1 MANGPQRLILIQSGR
16 YDYAEIELRGSL
28 QIVGPNNTGKTT
40 LINTL
45 QFLYVDDRRF
55 MEFGSYTL
63 EETWDYYFPNQ
74 YSYVLFEVLGSQGQC
89 VMGLRGQ
96 SRVIGSEPERFVF
109 DGPFDREDFLNENR
123 EVREPKDVSSRLSLK
138 GYRVLK
144 TAQEHREFLLLT
156 TKGEARGAGLVILRE
171 NDRYGHFRETL
182 KNLLSLSTISQ
193 DEMRRQLL
201 MLASFSGERQ
211 ALNIR
216 EVFGDDYDR
225 ILGRKQKLKLFK
237 EQKEVIEGLL
247 EANVSLQARRQE
259 LASRWRDLRLKRQT
273 LEQANNKKI
282 QKLTTDISD
291 AGADIKR
298 LESSIEHHRTLG
310 QGLAEQKGSMSEK
323 LTILSAQ
330 SKEFVGFAEDFARTA
345 LANLQGEIQQLQA
358 ALLAAEGETRDKAV
372 ERERQSRDALTRLS
386 HLITHFD
393 QALIEV
399 LRRELEEA
407 QLDGLGRLF
416 NFDLLEQT
424 VGDGG
429 ASIKSAAKLT
439 EVLRLIAN
447 RISDGAY
454 DDETISLPLPAARR
468 SLSELKTVSSL
479 RERLKEEEGY
489 LQKWVGVLN
498 AIEQREALK
507 KQLDIKRREVEGE
520 KDAEGREV
528 KQGLVK
534 QLFRFEEFQKAREGE
549 PELKKKFKQICD
561 DISATGS
568 TIDAL
573 NQKLQEARDR
583 EYSAKT
589 DLKTQQDDFKTQ
601 VEVFGKCCPPDIS
614 SHGEMA
620 ESNFSDDF
628 AICVQQYVNIQQEVR
643 DLNSEIKSTLQR
655 LELALGPDYAGS
667 DEFETIHCLREELE
681 ALPAREDVLRR
692 DWQHQLTGLQ
702 ATFDQIL
709 TSLGDIKS
717 AADQLNRAFSTIQI
731 SNLSSLKMSV
741 LEQTETVGA
750 MRRLAKIEQPGLFD
764 DSTGLE
770 ATISTFRSRFE
781 ATPVLRYQDLFTL
794 RFTVTGDDGK
804 VHHYQ
809 DFRQVESDGT
819 TIAIKVLFNLL
830 VLRSLLREDSHRD
843 LLSEI
848 PFFLDEIYSLDN
860 VNRHAILT
868 TSRKLGFIAIT
879 AAPESVSEV
888 DALYFLQPQK
898 GRIVVKNSHRIASI
912 RARQRGA

>member
-1 MANGPQRLILIQSGR
+1 MANGPQRVILIKAGR

-74 YSYVLFEVLGSQGQC
+74 YSYVLFEVLGSRGQC

-96 SRVIGSEPERFVF
+96 SRVIGPEPERFVF

-138 GYRVLK
+138 NYRVLK
-144 TAQEHREFLLLT
+144 TAQEHREFLLLS

-182 KNLLSLSTISQ
+182 KSLLSLSTISQ

-201 MLASFSGERQ
+201 MLAGFSGERQ

-225 ILGRKQKLKLFK
+225 ILGRKQKLRLFK
-237 EQKEVIEGLL
+237 EQQSAIERLL
-247 EANVSLQARRQE
+247 DANVRLEARRQE

-273 LEQANNKKI
+273 LEQEHNKKI
-282 QKLTTDISD
+282 QELTRDVNE
-291 AGADIKR
+291 AAADIKR
-298 LESSIEHHRTLG
+298 LEASIEHHRSLG
-310 QGLAEQKGSMSEK
+310 QGLAEQKGSVFEK
-323 LTILSAQ
+323 LAILSAQ
-330 SKEFVGFAEDFARTA
+330 AKEFAGFAEELARSA
-345 LANLQGEIQQLQA
+345 LTNLKEEVSQLEST
-358 ALLAAEGETRDKAV
+358 LLAAEKETREKALM
-372 ERERQSRDALTRLS
+372 RERQSREAVTRLG

-393 QALIEV
+393 RALIEV
-399 LRRELEEA
+399 LRRELGETE
-407 QLDGLGRLF
+407 LDALGRLF

-424 VGDGG
+424 VGNGG
-429 ASIKSAAKLT
+429 ASIKSTAKLAET
-439 EVLRLIAN
+439 LRLIVN

-454 DDETISLPLPAARR
+454 EDETISLPLPAARR

-479 RERLKEEEGY
+479 RERLKEEEEY
-489 LQKWVGVLN
+489 LQKWVAVLN
-498 AIEQREALK
+498 AIDQREALK
-507 KQLDIKRREVEGE
+507 RQLDIKRKEVDGE
-520 KDAEGREV
+520 KDAEGREI

-534 QLFRFEEFQKAREGE
+534 QLFRFEEFQKAKEGE
-549 PELKKKFKQICD
+549 PELKKKYKLICD
-561 DISATGS
+561 EISGTGN
-568 TIDAL
+568 TIDGL
-573 NQKLQEARDR
+573 SQKLQKARDR
-583 EYSAKT
+583 EYSARI
-589 DLKTQQDDFKTQ
+589 DLKTQQDEFTTQ
-601 VEVFGKCCPPDIS
+601 VEIFGKCCPPDIS
-614 SHGEMA
+614 GLGELA

-628 AICVQQYVNIQQEVR
+628 AICVQEYTNIQQETR
-643 DLNSEIKSTLQR
+643 DLNSEIKSMLQR

-667 DEFETIHCLREELE
+667 DECETIYRLREELE
-681 ALPAREDVLRR
+681 ALPAREDVLGR

-717 AADQLNRAFSTIQI
+717 AAEQLNRAFSTIQI
-731 SNLSSLKMSV
+731 SNLSSLKMGV

-830 VLRSLLREDSHRD
+830 VLRSLLREDSQRD

-848 PFFLDEIYSLDN
+848 PFFLDEIYSLDS
-860 VNRHAILT
+860 VNRRAILT

-898 GRIVVKNSHRIASI
+898 GRIVVKNSHRFSI
-912 RARQRGA
+912 RTRQRGA